1 MLKGTGAVRG
11 DEARAQSAVLLTTI
25 NLACG
30 AIGAVQGL
38 TVARLLGASA
48 FGVVAIVTALT
59 AVATNVVDVRLQ
71 DLVSKL
77 YFDRAATDDVTG
89 AAYKA
94 SALRFGLFLYLACA
108 AAIAVLAAALLFVVA
123 PHLSSAVLLS
133 SWCWMAAAAQA
144 LSYLGSFCI
153 FVQRFVIAPA
163 RMAVVQLTSAV
174 VNAVAMVS
182 AVAML
187 TGIGGYTAGLAA
199 SALAI
204 LIVNGC
210 VTVSAFR
217 AAGVSP
223 FGAHARIAI
232 DRRVVWRFVAAGNI
246 LGYVKLLHRSAD
258 VLLVAYFC
266 ADRETGIYKLARSM
280 TDVLY
285 AVSEAIGRVYQ
296 PHLLLLLQTGKDGE
310 YRNLAR
316 SIGITGTV
324 VTALALVG
332 VVVGVP
338 HVGSVLHWAALP
350 GLTLCTAI
358 MTLPF
363 FFVAALQTWI
373 WPAFISFGRMER
385 CMLWSTIAVLGGQYL
400 VGPVLTLVTG
410 TANPAWFA
418 LGYLSYYLLSVL
430 PLWRDLH
437 RMRPSLTGTTGLVAA

>member
-1 MLKGTGAVRG
+1 
-11 DEARAQSAVLLTTI
+11 
-25 NLACG
+25 
-30 AIGAVQGL
+30 
-38 TVARLLGASA
+38 
-48 FGVVAIVTALT
+48 
-59 AVATNVVDVRLQ
+59 
-71 DLVSKL
+71 
-77 YFDRAATDDVTG
+77 
-89 AAYKA
+89 
-94 SALRFGLFLYLACA
+94 
-108 AAIAVLAAALLFVVA
+108 
-123 PHLSSAVLLS
+123 
-133 SWCWMAAAAQA
+133 MAAAAQG
-144 LSYLGSFCI
+144 LGYLNSFFV
-153 FVQRFVIAPA
+153 FVQRFVMPPA
-163 RMAVVQLTSAV
+163 RMAVVQLTSAI

-187 TGIGGYTAGLAA
+187 TGVAGYTAGLAA

-204 LIVNGC
+204 LIVNGT
-210 VTVSAFR
+210 VTVRAFR

-223 FGAHARIAI
+223 FGAHARVAI

-296 PHLLLLLQTGKDGE
+296 PRLLMLLQTGEDGE
-310 YRNLAR
+310 YRSLAR
-316 SIGITGTV
+316 TIGISGAV
-324 VTALALVG
+324 VTVLALVG

-338 HVGSVLHWAALP
+338 HVGSVLHWSALP

-385 CMLWSTIAVLGGQYL
+385 CMLWSTVAVLGGQYL

-418 LGYLSYYLLSVL
+418 LGYLSYYVLSVL

-437 RMRPSLTGTTGLVAA
+437 RMRPSLTATPGLVAA